1 MAEDIKRVGLEF
13 TAEGVSDFKSQ
24 LQAVT
29 QASQENYKAFKKAK
43 EGYDAHTSASKKLGD
58 KQKYLASQTETYK
71 KKVEVLSSQ
80 LEEMESDENA
90 NEKAIAKKRAA
101 LEKAKGT
108 LSKYESQLEE
118 VNQSLAN
125 ITTAV
130 EKGIITQTLI
140 DRVEELEQQRSDLQ
154 TRLYNLH
161 LLETLKYKDFSHLI
175 NDFQNMQRGTEE
187 FRTFVQSYIDKIVT
201 FPYHIEIY
209 LNVGFGV
216 TNELKETITIRRG
229 ELYALFESK
238 TNITVVK

>member
-43 EGYDAHTSASKKLGD
+43 EGYDSNTSASKKLGD
-58 KQKYLASQTETYK
+58 RQKYLTSQTEAYK

-80 LEEMESDENA
+80 LEEMENDENA

-118 VNQSLAN
+118 VNS
-125 ITTAV
+125 
-130 EKGIITQTLI
+130 
-140 DRVEELEQQRSDLQ
+140 ELEKHNVTLEKWQESLGRMGEKATKVGGALTKGVTALFPRGKRSTKPWTPWRPGPAQREPSWKACRPSSP
-154 TRLYNLH
+154 TWLH
-161 LLETLKYKDFSHLI
+161 LFRQISRQPLKRSA
-175 NDFQNMQRGTEE
+175 NSTRA
-187 FRTFVQSYIDKIVT
+187 S
-201 FPYHIEIY
+201 
-209 LNVGFGV
+209 
-216 TNELKETITIRRG
+216 
-229 ELYALFESK
+229 A
-238 TNITVVK
+238 